1 MVVAA
6 IQRGSEVDEIVG
18 HDEFEEYGG
27 VAALLR
33 Y

>member
-6 IQRGSEVDEIVG
+6 IQRGGEVDEIVG
-18 HDEFEEYGG
+18 NPDFEELGG